1 MSSSSKNPYLLITMG
16 PTGSGKS
23 SLIKAVCEHL
33 KLPITKN
40 KVLIDDLVVDNPYYR
55 NKVKEFLNTKSY
67 DELIKLFKKGDTGLQ
82 KTFNN
87 FYFSTRSQT
96 YCYKSSRYYGTLLT
110 KDDIQFNKANAK
122 LTLTKDFTS
131 KEHKIFNCDNTNDI
145 KLKKLIDKQAN
156 FVLETTGTSFPTWL
170 VNIKQLANYQII
182 FAIPGVNTCKLLTRN
197 KTRAIT
203 TLKNF
208 LQDPDNTEPPR
219 LPTVDE
225 RIYKTNVKQI
235 ISTFNTMITQNNSKY
250 RLFIFNNDTDNQP
263 MTLVYDSNSSNSSK
277 SNILKTIFDTQTSC
291 VKTK

>member
-1 MSSSSKNPYLLITMG
+1 MG

-23 SLIKAVCEHL
+23 SLIKPVCEHL

-55 NKVKEFLNTKSY
+55 KKVKEFLNTKSY
-67 DELIKLFKKGDTGLQ
+67 DELIKLFEKGDTGLQ
-82 KTFNN
+82 KTFNQ

-96 YCYKSSRYYGTLLT
+96 YCYKSSRYYGTLLN
-110 KDDIQFNKANAK
+110 KQDIQFNKANAK

-131 KEHKIFNCDNTNDI
+131 KEHKRFNCDNTNDI
-145 KLKKLIDKQAN
+145 KLKKLIDKQQN
-156 FVLETTGTSFPTWL
+156 FVLETMGTSFPDWL
-170 VNIKQLANYQII
+170 VNIKKLANYQII

-235 ISTFNTMITQNNSKY
+235 ISTFNTMITQNNKKY

-263 MTLVYDSNSSNSSK
+263 MTLVYDSNSSSN
-277 SNILKTIFDTQTSC
+277 SNILETIFDIQTPC